1 MKTKKGKIVV
11 WISFIIYLAL
21 LIKIILFKYPMPMI
35 KEILKGCEIP
45 SLSFRI
51 ANSNFIPLKSIFEFL
66 FKSQN
71 IRISVENILG
81 NIIAFAPFGFWLS
94 VLTDRMNK
102 FKFVILSSFILS
114 SVFEIIQL
122 LTALGDFDVDDI
134 LLNVLGAVLGYLF
147 YQIFTRFMK
156 K

>member
-51 ANSNFIPLKSIFEFL
+51 ANSNFIPLKSIF
-66 FKSQN
+66 
-71 IRISVENILG
+71 
-81 NIIAFAPFGFWLS
+81 
-94 VLTDRMNK
+94 
-102 FKFVILSSFILS
+102 
-114 SVFEIIQL
+114 
-122 LTALGDFDVDDI
+122 
-134 LLNVLGAVLGYLF
+134 
-147 YQIFTRFMK
+147 
-156 K
+156 

>member
-81 NIIAFAPFGFWLS
+81 NIIAFAPLGFLLS

-114 SVFEIIQL
+114 LVFEIIQL